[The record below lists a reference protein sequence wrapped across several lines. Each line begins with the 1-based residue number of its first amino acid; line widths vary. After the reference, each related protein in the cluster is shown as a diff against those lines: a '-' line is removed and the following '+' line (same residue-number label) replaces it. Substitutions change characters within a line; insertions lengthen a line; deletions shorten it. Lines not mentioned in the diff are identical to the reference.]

1 MSKVLFN
8 IKDVIYKSSI
18 SIVASILFILYSH
31 RITSELPN
39 TLRIFFENSI
49 ARFSI
54 IVIIIYLGNNNLEIS
69 FLVAL
74 SIMIIMMFV
83 HKYDIKESLT
93 NKIHNDFYLGEKS
106 LEHFENTNSNL
117 TSENSNK
124 ESTDVESIDVEN
136 NLGQDLLDN
145 ESENESASDSQDYIN
160 EGNRKGMGKGKGM
173 GRGKG
178 KGRIAE
184 NQKPPKHRGHGQGKG
199 GSGISQ
205 ETDTLFN
212 NNFDLAESESESES
226 NSDSDSE
233 NNHNLLSHSDTH
245 MESEIEKF
253 KDNISNTSNCLD
265 SVNHN
270 IQKSINK
277 YKNMIN

>member
-117 TSENSNK
+117 TSENSNI
-124 ESTDVESIDVEN
+124 ESTYVESVDVEN
-136 NLGQDLLDN
+136 NLSQDLLDN
-145 ESENESASDSQDYIN
+145 ESEIESESDSTDYIN
-160 EGNRKGMGKGKGM
+160 DGNRKGMGKGRGKGTGM
-173 GRGKG
+173 DKGKGKG

-184 NQKPPKHRGHGQGKG
+184 NQKNPKHKGHGQGKG

-205 ETDTLFN
+205 EKDILFN
-212 NNFDLAESESESES
+212 NNLDLADSESESE
-226 NSDSDSE
+226 NSP
-233 NNHNLLSHSDTH
+233 NLLSHSDTH